1 MEQLNDMALDMMFA
15 SLLSEQTRL
24 MSEMKNNQDTF
35 RDSELLHNQ
44 ITTLMKALLK
54 FKATRTKIR
63 NRMDN

>member
-1 MEQLNDMALDMMFA
+1 MDTLSDMSLDNMFA
-15 SLLSEQTRL
+15 MMLSEQTRL

-54 FKATRTKIR
+54 FKSTRTKIR
-63 NRMDN
+63 NRME